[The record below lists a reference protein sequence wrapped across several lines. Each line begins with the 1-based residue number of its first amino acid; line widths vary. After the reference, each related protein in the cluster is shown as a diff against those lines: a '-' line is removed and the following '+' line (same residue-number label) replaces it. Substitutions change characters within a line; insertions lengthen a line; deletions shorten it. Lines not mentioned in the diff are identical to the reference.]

1 MYSVEK
7 YGQELR
13 YRDKVEDVTLTLP
26 VKNFADL
33 ITIEEPVGAKWP
45 DALES
50 ALRNPVKS
58 RPLAELVRG
67 HKQVA
72 IIIPDSTRGVPVAQI
87 LPQLVTTLAAEGLG
101 LDTIT
106 VVVATG
112 VHRPATPEEIDDLL
126 GPLKGKIKIISHDAF
141 NKEELVFLGTT
152 TRGTPVEVNRTVYEC
167 DFRIAIGKVEPH
179 EFAGFSGGRKAILPG
194 VSAERTIEINHR
206 PEMLLVPEA
215 RPGVLEGNPVSEDMV
230 EAARMLGLDFVV
242 NVVQGAAG
250 EILEVFAGD
259 MEAAHQAAA
268 QYLRSFCQVDLKRK
282 PDIVVTTPG
291 KPLNI
296 DFYQALKAIIALEHV
311 IAPGGTIVLYSA
323 CPDGLGTTDMFKP
336 YEGAASIDDVIA
348 NLKAT
353 YKIQMDHALL
363 VCKVLAHGVH
373 VIASSPN
380 VPGDKLEAVMFES
393 ACSPQEALDR
403 ALFRRENAKVLFY
416 PQPQRTLPNVLAID

>member
-1 MYSVEK
+1 MYRVEK
-7 YGQELR
+7 CGQSLY
-13 YRDKVEDVTLTLP
+13 YRDKVEGISITVP
-26 VKNFADL
+26 AENFAGL
-33 ITIEEPVGAKWP
+33 ITIEEPAGAKWP
-45 DALES
+45 EALKH
-50 ALRNPVKS
+50 ALTNPLGT
-58 RPLAELVRG
+58 RPLSELVHG
-67 HKQVA
+67 HERAV

-87 LPQLVTTLAAEGLG
+87 LPQLVTELAAEGLG
-101 LDTIT
+101 PEAVT

-112 VHRPATPEEIDDLL
+112 VHRPANEQEIDSLL
-126 GPLKGKIKIISHDAF
+126 GPLKGKVKIINHDAF

-167 DFRIAIGKVEPH
+167 DLRIAIGKVEPH

-194 VSAERTIEINHR
+194 VSGEHTIEINHR
-206 PEMLLVPEA
+206 PEMLLLPKA
-215 RPGVLEGNPVSEDMV
+215 SPGVLEGNPVSEDMV

-242 NVVQGAAG
+242 NLVQGAAG
-250 EILEVFAGD
+250 EILGVFAGD
-259 MEAAHQAAA
+259 MEAAHQEAARF
-268 QYLRSFCQVDLKRK
+268 LRSFCQVVVEGR

-296 DFYQALKAIIALEHV
+296 DFYQSLKGIIALENV
-311 IAPGGTIVLYSA
+311 VAPGGTIVLYSA

-336 YEGAASIDDVIA
+336 YDGAKCIDDVIT
-348 NLKAT
+348 NLKSG

-363 VCKVLAHGVH
+363 TCKVLAHGVH

-380 VPGDKLEAVMFES
+380 VPRDKLEAIMFES

-403 ALFRRENAKVLFY
+403 ALSRKQNARVLFY